1 MNRIVFGKA
10 TLVIG
15 GHEYPLRSV
24 NGVAMTIE
32 GRDVCS
38 DRIEWPIN
46 GWSAS
51 FKINRAINLDALF
64 GTRRRSKVR
73 PRRIGMRRIRRLKYW
88 RSA

>member
-1 MNRIVFGKA
+1 MNRFVFGNA

-15 GHEYPLRSV
+15 GHEYPLLSV
-24 NGVAMTIE
+24 NVEAMTVE

-38 DRIEWPIN
+38 DRIEWPVS

-51 FKINRAINLDALF
+51 FEINGAINLDALF
-64 GTRRRSKVR
+64 GVRRSSKVR
-73 PRRIGMRRIRRLKYW
+73 PRQIGMRRIRRLKYW